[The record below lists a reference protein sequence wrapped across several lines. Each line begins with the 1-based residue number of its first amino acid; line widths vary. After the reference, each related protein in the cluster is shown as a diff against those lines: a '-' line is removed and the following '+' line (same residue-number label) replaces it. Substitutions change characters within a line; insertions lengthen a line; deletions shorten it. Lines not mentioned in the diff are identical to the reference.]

1 MILASHGLIAS
12 QIASADPDW
21 AAFYGRVLAAGGSL
35 STTEQNA
42 TKTLVADLKA
52 AGLWSSMKAI
62 YPMVGASAA
71 ACKQNLKSASF
82 TGTFSSGWTFAST
95 GATPNGIS
103 AFMDTGLVPN
113 SVFSNMFI
121 TMGVYIRTSN
131 TTNTCDMGV
140 INTAVDGAIEIF
152 SYFGTVPPVTL
163 NGCGE
168 FGNRANYTTT
178 DSIGFRS
185 FARSSTTSLKAYLLD
200 ALQITNTTSD
210 TTLISEFLNPIYI
223 GARNF
228 GNLVNSPSDRE
239 TAFNYIADSSFTQQ
253 NMTNLYTAVQAFQTT
268 LSRQV

>member
-1 MILASHGLIAS
+1 MILATHGIIGS
-12 QIASADPDW
+12 G
-21 AAFYGRVLAAGGSL
+21 AAFDVDAVAFFNRVTTAGGTL
-35 STTEQNA
+35 SATEKQAVNQ
-42 TKTLVADLKA
+42 LVLDLKA
-52 AGLWSSMKAI
+52 NSLWTPMKAI

-71 ACKQNLKSASF
+71 ACAQNLKSSSF
-82 TGTFSSGWTFAST
+82 TGTFTSGWTFAST

-113 SVFSNMFI
+113 SVFSNMFM

-140 INTAVDGAIEIF
+140 VNTAVTGAIEIF
-152 SYFGTVPPVTL
+152 SYLVGLTL

-168 FGNRANYTTT
+168 FGNRASYTTT

-223 GARNF
+223 GARNL
-228 GNLVNSPSDRE
+228 GNFVNSPSNRE